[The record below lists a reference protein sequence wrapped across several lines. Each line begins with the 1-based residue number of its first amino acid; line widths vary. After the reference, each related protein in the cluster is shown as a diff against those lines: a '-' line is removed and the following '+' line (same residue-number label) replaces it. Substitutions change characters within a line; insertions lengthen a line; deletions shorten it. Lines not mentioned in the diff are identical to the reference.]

1 MGIATPGYFETL
13 RIPILAGRAFTARD
27 GTTAPPVVI
36 VNEAFARKFFPG
48 ENPIGKRLTPG
59 LGDGVVKHPV
69 REIVGI
75 AGSVKRQQLTGEL
88 DPQYYLPYAQ
98 AVITSPTLLIRTA
111 GDPTR
116 LTAALRERLTQADR
130 DIPLYRIGSMDEL
143 VSEAA
148 AQPRFQTMLLTAF
161 AVLALLL
168 SALGLYSVLSYMV
181 AQRTLE
187 IGLRM
192 ALGAQRSDVLAWIL
206 RRGAL
211 LAAAGLAL
219 GLAASVFVTR
229 LLSASGMLY
238 RIEPFD
244 PLTFAAVTILLLVV
258 SAISSSAPAVRA
270 ADLDPVETLRDQ

>member
-1 MGIATPGYFETL
+1 VGTVTPGYFETL

-27 GTTAPPVVI
+27 TTKAPPVVI

-48 ENPIGKRLTPG
+48 ENPVGKRLTSD

-69 REIVGI
+69 RQIIGI

-88 DPQYYLPYAQ
+88 EPQYYLPYAQ
-98 AVITSPTLLIRTA
+98 AVVTSPTLTIRTA

-116 LTAALRERLTQADR
+116 LIAALREQLAQADR
-130 DIPLYRIGSMDEL
+130 DIPLYRVASMDEL
-143 VSEAA
+143 VSKSAE
-148 AQPRFQTMLLTAF
+148 QSRFQTMLLTAF
-161 AVLALLL
+161 ALLALLL

-192 ALGAQRSDVLAWIL
+192 ALGAQRGDVLAWIL
-206 RRGAL
+206 RRGVL
-211 LAAAGLAL
+211 LAAAGLAV
-219 GLAASVFVTR
+219 GLAASAFVTR

-238 RIEPFD
+238 RIERFD
-244 PLTFAAVTILLLVV
+244 PLTFVAVALLLLVV
-258 SAISSSAPAVRA
+258 SVISSSAPALRA
-270 ADLDPVETLRDQ
+270 ANLDPMQTLRDQ